1 LQTTS
6 NAISINKLFFKY
18 EKEFVLENIN
28 LQIKEKEF
36 LTIIGPNGGGKTTL
50 LKLILG
56 INPLIQ
62 GDIKIFGNNLLEEI
76 SNIGYVPQNTS
87 INLNFPIS
95 VIEVVMMGQNDI
107 KKRIFA
113 YKKDEKIKALEV
125 LKKVNMQEFLNTKI
139 SNLSGG
145 QRQRVLIARALF
157 CNPKILLLDEPTS
170 NIDIK
175 GCEEIYQTLEEL
187 NKDITIVVISHDISV
202 VLKYASKA
210 VYINRKL
217 TYHDLSKMK
226 NDFKNI
232 ESHICEIE
240 LLEMLG
246 KCKC

>member
-1 LQTTS
+1 LQKIS
-6 NAISINKLFFKY
+6 KAICINKLFFKY
-18 EKEFVLENIN
+18 EKEFVLEDIN
-28 LQIKEKEF
+28 LQINEKDF
-36 LTIIGPNGGGKTTL
+36 LTILGPNGGGKSTL
-50 LKLILG
+50 IKLILG
-56 INPLIQ
+56 INPLSK
-62 GDIKIFGNNLLEEI
+62 GNIKIFGNNLLDEI
-76 SNIGYVPQNTS
+76 KNIGYVPQNTN

-95 VIEVVMMGQNDI
+95 VIEVVMMGQNNI
-107 KKRIFA
+107 KKRLFG

-125 LKKVNMQEFLNTKI
+125 LEKVNMKEFANAKI

-170 NIDIK
+170 NIDIT
-175 GCEEIYQTLEEL
+175 GCEQIYQTLENL

-210 VYINRKL
+210 VYINKKL

-226 NDFKNI
+226 NEFKNI

-246 KCKC
+246 KCRC